1 MISAC
6 SHSYSQF
13 VHTVTKQTNKD
24 ASLKCDCYCFVLF
37 CLFSLNTIRILSV
50 NNNVIIFDDPKKCT
64 SVNYTVFV
72 LKCNFTFT
80 IFTLLVEVLLVS
92 VFVCCRCCC
101 CFFWCCFVCVFLR
114 KSINFEPYLSALAL
128 IEKSRLSFS
137 SLNINKLN
145 DSVI

>member
-1 MISAC
+1 VISAC

-64 SVNYTVFV
+64 TVNYTVFV

-80 IFTLLVEVLLVS
+80 IFTLIVEVLLVS

-101 CFFWCCFVCVFLR
+101 WFFLVLFCVCFSQKEYKLRTVFKCTGVNR
-114 KSINFEPYLSALAL
+114 KSHAY
-128 IEKSRLSFS
+128 S
-137 SLNINKLN
+137 SHL
-145 DSVI
+145 